1 LQQIKLT
8 SMKTFYSL
16 LFFAVTSFSWA
27 QTPCEFVQNISD
39 SIGTYKTTKEYLV
52 FERNFAG
59 NASYL
64 FNSIAITD
72 GVPTLQV
79 QFIEKSADFIKAKCL
94 DANSKVFIQLQNGKI
109 VTLVHT
115 QQESCGSLVR
125 DEKGINNR
133 IMTGTFLFRK
143 DDYQALKDSPVS
155 FIRIKFSTDNVDYV
169 YKKAL
174 KSELDGQLYEPEN
187 YFLNIYP
194 CIEGN

>member
-1 LQQIKLT
+1 
-8 SMKTFYSL
+8 MKISSSL
-16 LFFAVTSFSWA
+16 LFFFFGTFLWA
-27 QTPCEFVQNISD
+27 QSPCEYTQNISD
-39 SIGTYKTTKEYLV
+39 SIGTYKTTKDYLV

-64 FNSIAITD
+64 FNSITVTD
-72 GVPTLQV
+72 GVPVLNV
-79 QFIEKSADFIKAKCL
+79 QFIEKSSDFIKAKCL
-94 DANSKVFIQLQNGKI
+94 DANSKLFIQLQNGKI
-109 VTLVHT
+109 VTLIHT

-143 DDYQALKDSPVS
+143 DDYQALKDNPVS
-155 FIRIKFSTDNVDYV
+155 FIRIKFATDVVDYV

-174 KSELDGQLYEPEN
+174 KSELDGQLYAPED
-187 YFLNIYP
+187 YFMHIFP

>member
-1 LQQIKLT
+1 
-8 SMKTFYSL
+8 MKILYSF
-16 LFFAVTSFSWA
+16 LFIAFCSIVMA
-27 QTPCEFVQNISD
+27 QKPCEYAQNITD

-52 FERNFAG
+52 YERNFAG

-64 FNSIAITD
+64 FNSIAVTD
-72 GVPTLQV
+72 GVPVLNV

-109 VTLVHT
+109 VTLMHT
-115 QQESCGSLVR
+115 QQESCGSLLR

>member
-1 LQQIKLT
+1 
-8 SMKTFYSL
+8 MKIIYSF
-16 LFFAVTSFSWA
+16 LFLAVTTLTTA
-27 QTPCEFVQNISD
+27 QKPCEFVQNISD

-52 FERNFAG
+52 YERSFAG

-72 GVPTLQV
+72 GLPVLNV

-94 DANSKVFIQLQNGKI
+94 DANSKLFIQLQNGKI
-109 VTLVHT
+109 VTLIHS

-133 IMTGTFLFRK
+133 ILTGTFLFRK

-155 FIRIKFSTDNVDYV
+155 FIRIKFATDNVDYV

-174 KSELDGQLYEPEN
+174 KSELDGQLYEPET
-187 YFLNIYP
+187 YFMQIFP
-194 CIEGN
+194 CLIGN

>member
-1 LQQIKLT
+1 
-8 SMKTFYSL
+8 MKILYSF
-16 LFFAVTSFSWA
+16 LFISFCSIVMA
-27 QTPCEFVQNISD
+27 QKPCEYAQNITD

-52 FERNFAG
+52 YERNFAG

-64 FNSIAITD
+64 FNSIAVTD
-72 GVPTLQV
+72 GVPVLNV

-94 DANSKVFIQLQNGKI
+94 DANSKIFIQLQNGKI
-109 VTLVHT
+109 VTLMHT
-115 QQESCGSLVR
+115 QQESCGSLLR

-187 YFLNIYP
+187 YFLTIYP